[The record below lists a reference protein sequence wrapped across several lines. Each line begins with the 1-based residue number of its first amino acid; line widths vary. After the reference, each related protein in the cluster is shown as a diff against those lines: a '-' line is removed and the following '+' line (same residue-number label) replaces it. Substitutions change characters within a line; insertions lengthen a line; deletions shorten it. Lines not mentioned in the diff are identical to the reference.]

1 MADSKPETGA
11 EVKSNVQLDA
21 GTYEV
26 LRSRLDKSGKDLRE
40 RLEKLNVE
48 RKGVFGAIEQ
58 KLVATARITTENN
71 CVPRDMVSLGNS
83 LIFGYNVHIGLRSE
97 TVLSDVFS
105 IFEYKD
111 HSFHNTGLEK
121 INHELFTAD
130 FKELYKYYKNTF
142 FEKFAVLGPHL
153 HMVFR
158 IGKNPND
165 FKTFK
170 WLIQGDSLKYEGNR
184 SEHEFRF
191 PPQYGFEWE
200 RTSRDYHRKG
210 KHPHVS
216 VLDKVFIET
225 VGGDLT
231 IKIEDNTDS
240 GEGVFS
246 EPVEDKDQRLD
257 DAEMYYADLGNIIL
271 LKIKPFKE
279 NDFRY
284 IVYNHK
290 IKKAHRI
297 DAIKDSCVLLP
308 DNHGIIF
315 SKGYYLQTGEFKLF
329 ETDIQGLRFEK
340 KIQSPNGEDSLFVFY
355 NSEHGIYVLLPYNLI
370 EQKVENLISCHGYSI
385 FDNGELIYFN
395 AENEPVKHH
404 SIQVWTTPYVG
415 ANYVPPVI
423 PDSYLYKIGNKD
435 IVKCMAECS
444 EVLSLL
450 TKNDEAYNNLY
461 LDIVKRSTDV
471 LDSYFWIREKAVFE
485 LFQPLTEI
493 KATASA
499 TIDEFEK
506 VIRIK
511 KNTQEQLKIATEKAN
526 KLLSFVK
533 REKFEDINAF
543 VKALS
548 ELRSL
553 RGEVISLKDLRYVSL
568 DVVTEIEKNIAS
580 ETERLSHACVEFLLD
595 EKSLQPYHDKM
606 QLLKSSSEK
615 IQKVTEAIKAEE
627 EVAAVSAELEMLIQ
641 IVSNLKIDDATQTT
655 RIIDNISFVFSE
667 INQLKASLKNR
678 KQDLR
683 KTESTSEFNSQIK
696 LIDQS
701 IVNYLDVS
709 TIPEKCDEYLSK
721 LMIQLE
727 ELEGKFPD
735 FEGFIKILTE
745 KREEVYAAFEN
756 KKLALVEA
764 KNNRASALLGA
775 AERILSGAK
784 NRVAGFETVSE
795 INGYFASDLM
805 MDKLRDIVKQL
816 NELKDTVKADD
827 IQGRMKNLKEDALR
841 QLKDKKELFVQGAN
855 VVKFGKYHF
864 SVNTQPLELTM
875 VCRQDEM
882 FFHITGTS
890 FFEKVGDAEFK
901 GTKPFWNQMLVSENE
916 EVYKAE
922 YLAYLIYLEA
932 LAGEKFSVE
941 VLFKMDAEGLQN
953 FVQNYMAPRYSE
965 GYVKGVS
972 DKDASI
978 ILKALLNL
986 DQSVDLLKFSAES
999 RACARLYW
1007 DFVLQDKEKFFIN
1020 SRLKGIGSILKVF
1033 PKSKE
1038 HREIKILLKK
1048 GIGDFINHYGFFSE
1062 NTAEE
1067 ATQYL
1072 FEEMV
1077 RGDQF
1082 VVSSDATA
1090 LVAEFK
1096 AYIKKKKSEGEYET
1110 SIKKLEGLPFNQYE
1124 LARGWVKAF
1133 IEQSQS
1139 GNYDFEEEA
1148 AVLLLCGEQ
1157 DSKVVKGKT
1166 ELMLEGFAGNHSLM
1180 EKGQYHLHLN
1190 KFLKKLFHFTR
1201 EKVTGYEKY
1210 SHKKNSL
1217 LEGFREELRLEDFKT
1232 NVLSSFVRN
1241 KLIDEVYLPL
1251 VGANLAKQMGVVGE
1265 NKRTDQ
1271 MGMLLLI
1278 SPPGYGKTTLMEY
1291 IANRLGIIFMKI
1303 NGPAIG
1309 HTITSVDP
1317 AEAKNAAT
1325 REELEK
1331 LNLAFEM
1338 GDNVMI
1344 YLDDIQHCNPEFL
1357 QKFISLCDGQRKIEG
1372 VYKGKSRTYDFRGKK
1387 VCVVMAGNP
1396 YTESGEKFKI
1406 PDMLANRADTYN
1418 LGDIIGDKGDVFRLS
1433 YIENCLTSNAI
1444 TAKVA
1449 NKSTKDIY
1457 AFVKIAETGD
1467 STGLDF
1473 EGSYTAEETEEIVSV
1488 IKKLIVIRE
1497 VILKVNQEYIHSAS
1511 QAEEFRTEP
1520 AFKLQGSYRNMNK
1533 MAEKV
1538 VPVMNDQELQTL
1550 IKTHYENEVQTL
1562 TTGAEANLLKFKEI
1576 IGWINADEK
1585 ARWEEIKTTFKKNQ
1599 RFKGVGGGDGNHMNQ
1614 LLTQL
1619 ASLGDGVEGIK
1630 QALENRIRE
1639 NQ

>member
-1 MADSKPETGA
+1 MAESKPEVVS
-11 EVKSNVQLDA
+11 EKKSNEQLDT

-26 LRSRLDKSGKDLRE
+26 LRSRLDKAGKDLRE

-48 RKGVFGAIEQ
+48 RKEVFGSIEQ
-58 KLVATARITTENN
+58 KLVATAKVTTENN
-71 CVPRDMVSLGNS
+71 CVPRDMISLNAH
-83 LIFGYNVHIGLRSE
+83 LLFGYNVHIGLRSE

-105 IFEYKD
+105 IYQYKD
-111 HSFHNTGLEK
+111 HAFSNSGLDLIKDE
-121 INHELFTAD
+121 IFESD

-142 FEKFAVLGPHL
+142 FEKFAVIGPYL

-170 WLIQGDSLKYEGNR
+170 WLISGDSLKYEGNR

-200 RTSRDYHRKG
+200 RVTRDYQRKG
-210 KHPHVS
+210 KHPHAS
-216 VLDKVFIET
+216 ILDKVFIET

-231 IKIEDNTDS
+231 IKIEDNTDT
-240 GEGVFS
+240 GEGIYS
-246 EPVEDKDQRLD
+246 ELVEDKDQRLD
-257 DAEMYYADLGNIIL
+257 DAEMYYADLDNIIL

-290 IKKAHRI
+290 IKKAQRI

-329 ETDIQGLRFEK
+329 ENEIQGLRFEK
-340 KIQSPNGEDSLFVFY
+340 RIQSPNGEDYLYVFY
-355 NSEHGIYVLLPYNLI
+355 NAEHGEYVLLPYNLI
-370 EQKVENLISCHGYSI
+370 EQKVENLITCHGYSI
-385 FDNGELIYFN
+385 FDNGELIYFYAQN
-395 AENEPVKHH
+395 DPAKHH
-404 SIQVWTTPYVG
+404 SIQVWSTPYVG
-415 ANYVPPVI
+415 ADYSPPVV

-435 IVKCMAECS
+435 IVRCMAECS
-444 EVLSLL
+444 EVLGLL
-450 TKNDEAYNNLY
+450 GKNDEAYSNLY
-461 LDIVKRSTDV
+461 LDLVKRSTDI
-471 LDSYFWIREKAVFE
+471 LDSYFWIREEAVSA
-485 LFQPLTEI
+485 LSVPLIDI
-493 KATASA
+493 KGTASA
-499 TIDEFEK
+499 TIEEFEK
-506 VIRIK
+506 VVRIK
-511 KNTQEQLKIATEKAN
+511 KNTLDQVKKYTDKA
-526 KLLSFVK
+526 KDLLGYIK
-533 REKFEDINAF
+533 RESFEDINTF

-548 ELRSL
+548 DLRSL
-553 RGEVISLKDLRYVSL
+553 RGDIISLKDLRYVNVE
-568 DVVTEIEKNIAS
+568 DINAIEKQIAEQS
-580 ETERLSHACVEFLLD
+580 EVLSNSCVQFLLE
-595 EKSLQPYHDKM
+595 EKSLLPYHDRVKG
-606 QLLKSSSEK
+606 LKAGAEK
-615 IQKVTEAIKAEE
+615 IQKVTEATKAEE
-627 EVAAVSAELEMLIQ
+627 EATAVSNELEMLIQ

-655 RIIDNISFVFSE
+655 RIIDNISMVFSD
-667 INQLKASLKNR
+667 INQLKAALKN
-678 KQDLR
+678 KKLDLR
-683 KTESTSEFNSQIK
+683 KTESVSEFNSQIK

-709 TIPEKCDEYLSK
+709 TSPEKCDEYLSK
-721 LMIQLE
+721 IMIQLE

-735 FEGFIKILTE
+735 FDSFIKILTE
-745 KREEVYAAFEN
+745 KREEIYQAFEN
-756 KKLALVEA
+756 KKVSLLEA
-764 KNNRASALLGA
+764 RNNRATALLGA
-775 AERILSGAK
+775 AERILLGAK
-784 NRVAGFETVSE
+784 NRIAGFQTVPE
-795 INGYFASDLM
+795 INGYFASDIM

-816 NELKDTVKADD
+816 TEMNDTVKADD

-855 VVKFGKYHF
+855 VVKFGNFHF

-890 FFEKVGDAEFK
+890 FFERVSDENFK
-901 GTKPFWNQMLVSENE
+901 NTKPFWNQLLISENQ

-932 LAGEKFSVE
+932 LANDKFNISQLLKLDDKG
-941 VLFKMDAEGLQN
+941 LFE
-953 FVQNYMAPRYSE
+953 FVQQYMAPRYAE
-965 GYVKGVS
+965 GYVKGVN
-972 DKDASI
+972 DKDAVI
-978 ILKALLNL
+978 ILRALLTL
-986 DQSVDLLKFSAES
+986 DQSVDLLKYSSEA
-999 RACARLYW
+999 RACAMLYW
-1007 DFVLQDKEKFFIN
+1007 EFVVQDKDKYFIN
-1020 SRLKGIGSILKVF
+1020 MRLKGIGSILKVF
-1033 PKSKE
+1033 PNSKE
-1038 HREIKILLKK
+1038 HKDIKVLLKN
-1048 GIGDFINHYGFFSE
+1048 GIYDFNNTSNFFNKE
-1062 NTAEE
+1062 IAEE
-1067 ATQYL
+1067 ASQYL
-1072 FEEMV
+1072 FEEMI

-1082 VVSSDATA
+1082 VLSSDASDIATSFA
-1090 LVAEFK
+1090 AFL
-1096 AYIKKKKSEGEYET
+1096 KKKKMEEEFTGSL
-1110 SIKKLEGLPFNQYE
+1110 KKLEGTPLNQFE

-1133 IEQSQS
+1133 VNHEQLPHV
-1139 GNYDFEEEA
+1139 DFVDEVAVTLLSKGKEA
-1148 AVLLLCGEQ
+1148 
-1157 DSKVVKGKT
+1157 KVIKGKT
-1166 ELMLEGFAGNHSLM
+1166 DLTLEGLVANHAVV
-1180 EKGQYHLHLN
+1180 EGGKYALHLN
-1190 KFLKKLFHFTR
+1190 KYMKKLFHFTR
-1201 EKVTGYEKY
+1201 ENVPGFESYT
-1210 SHKKNSL
+1210 HQKNVL
-1217 LEGFREELRLEDFKT
+1217 LENFREELRLEDFKT

-1317 AEAKNAAT
+1317 AEAKNGAT

-1418 LGDIIGDKGDVFRLS
+1418 LGDIIGDKGDVFKLS
-1433 YIENCLTSNAI
+1433 YIENCLTSNKV
-1444 TAKVA
+1444 TAQVA
-1449 NKSTKDIY
+1449 NKSSKDIH

-1467 STGLDF
+1467 KAGLEF
-1473 EGSYTAEETEEIVSV
+1473 EGSYSAEETNEIVSV
-1488 IKKLIVIRE
+1488 IKKLTVIRE
-1497 VILKVNQEYIHSAS
+1497 VVLKVNLEYIRSAS
-1511 QAEEFRTEP
+1511 QADEFRTEP

-1538 VPVMNDQELQTL
+1538 VPVMNDQELETL
-1550 IKTHYENEVQTL
+1550 IKTHYQNEVQTL

-1576 IGWINADEK
+1576 IGWITPTEQT
-1585 ARWEEIKTTFKKNQ
+1585 RWDEIKATYKKNQ
-1599 RFKGVGGGDGNHMNQ
+1599 RFKGMGGDGNQINQ
-1614 LLTQL
+1614 LLGQL
-1619 ASLGDGVEGIK
+1619 ASLGDGVEGIRLAIEK
-1630 QALENRIRE
+1630 RGTED
-1639 NQ
+1639 

>member
-1 MADSKPETGA
+1 MADRKPEA
-11 EVKSNVQLDA
+11 DAAVKSGMQLDA

-40 RLEKLNVE
+40 KLGKLNEE

-58 KLVATARITTENN
+58 KLVATARITTDNN
-71 CVPRDMVSLGNS
+71 CVPRDMISLGS
-83 LIFGYNVHIGLRSE
+83 YLIFGYNVHIGLRSE
-97 TVLSDVFS
+97 TALTDVFS
-105 IFEYKD
+105 IYQYQD
-111 HSFHNTGLEK
+111 HHFTGTGLD
-121 INHELFTAD
+121 IISDELFESD

-142 FEKFAVLGPHL
+142 FEKFAVLGPYL

-158 IGKNPND
+158 TGKNPND

-170 WLIQGDSLKYEGNR
+170 WLIAGDKLKYEGNR
-184 SEHEFRF
+184 SEHEFRL

-240 GEGVFS
+240 GEGIYS
-246 EPVEDKDQRLD
+246 EQVEDKDQRLD

-284 IVYNHK
+284 IVYNDK
-290 IKKAHRI
+290 IKKAQRI

-315 SKGYYLQTGEFKLF
+315 SRGYYLQTGESKLF
-329 ETDIQGLRFEK
+329 ETEIQGLRFEK
-340 KIQSPNGEDSLFVFY
+340 RIQSPNGEDYLYVFY
-355 NSEHGIYVLLPYNLI
+355 NAEHGEYVLLPYNLI
-370 EQKVENLISCHGYSI
+370 EQKVENLIKCHGYSI
-385 FDNGELIYFN
+385 FDNGELIYFYVQN
-395 AENEPVKHH
+395 DPVKHH
-404 SIQVWTTPYVG
+404 SIQVWSTPYVG
-415 ANYVPPVI
+415 ANYVPPVV

-444 EVLSLL
+444 EVLGLL
-450 TKNDEAYNNLY
+450 EKNDEAYANLY
-461 LDIVKRSTDV
+461 VDIVRQSTDI
-471 LDSYFWIREKAVFE
+471 LDSYFWIREKSVFE
-485 LFQPLTEI
+485 LALPLEEI
-493 KATASA
+493 KETAAA
-499 TIDEFEK
+499 TIEEFEK
-506 VIRIK
+506 VVRIK
-511 KNTQEQLKIATEKAN
+511 KSTFEQVKNATERSN
-526 KLLSFVK
+526 QLLGYIK
-533 REKFEDINAF
+533 RERFEDINTF

-548 ELRSL
+548 DLRSL
-553 RGEVISLKDLRYVSL
+553 RGEVISLKDLRYVNEE
-568 DVVTEIEKNIAS
+568 VVNETEKKIAE
-580 ETERLSHACVEFLLD
+580 ETERLSHNCVQFLLD
-595 EKSLQPYHDKM
+595 EKSLQPYHDKVNV
-606 QLLKSSSEK
+606 LKENASN
-615 IQKVTEAIKAEE
+615 IQKVTEGVKAEE
-627 EVAAVSAELEMLIQ
+627 EVASVSGELEMLIQ
-641 IVSNLKIDDATQTT
+641 IVSNLKIEDATQTT

-678 KQDLR
+678 KLELR
-683 KTESTSEFNSQIK
+683 RTESTAEFNAQIK

-709 TIPEKCDEYLSK
+709 TGPEKCDEYLSK

-735 FEGFIKILTE
+735 FDGFVKILTE
-745 KREEVYAAFEN
+745 KREEIYEAFEN
-756 KKLALVEA
+756 KKLTLLEA
-764 KNNRASALLGA
+764 KNNRATALMGA
-775 AERILSGAK
+775 ADRILTGAK
-784 NRVAGFETVSE
+784 NRISGFETAAE
-795 INGYFASDLM
+795 INGYFASDIM

-816 NELKDTVKADD
+816 SELNDTVKADD
-827 IQGRMKNLKEDALR
+827 IQGRMKSLREDALR

-864 SVNTQPLELTM
+864 SVNTQALELTM
-875 VCRQDEM
+875 ICRQDEM
-882 FFHITGTS
+882 FYHITGTS
-890 FFEKVGDAEFK
+890 FFEKVADPEFRN
-901 GTKPFWNQMLVSENE
+901 TKMFWNQLLVSENE

-922 YLAYLIYLEA
+922 YLAYRIYMEA
-932 LAGEKFSVE
+932 LSKEKFSVDQLLRLE
-941 VLFKMDAEGLQN
+941 DKDLLLFIQ
-953 FVQNYMAPRYSE
+953 QQMAPRYSE
-965 GYVKGVS
+965 GYVKGVN
-972 DKDASI
+972 DKDAMV
-978 ILKALLNL
+978 ILKALLSL
-986 DQSVDLLKFSAES
+986 DQSVDLLKFSSSA
-999 RACARLYW
+999 RVCARLYW
-1007 DFVLQDKEKFFIN
+1007 DIALQDKEKIFLN
-1020 SRLKGIGSILKVF
+1020 TRLKGIGSILKVF
-1033 PKSKE
+1033 PGT
-1038 HREIKILLKK
+1038 REQQEAKLLLRT
-1048 GIGDFINHYGFFSE
+1048 GISDFIHSAKFFHE
-1062 NTAEE
+1062 EIAEE
-1067 ATQYL
+1067 ASQYL

-1082 VVSSDATA
+1082 VVSSDALEIVNA
-1090 LVAEFK
+1090 FRSFL
-1096 AYIKKKKSEGEYET
+1096 KKKKAEEEYR
-1110 SIKKLEGLPFNQYE
+1110 SSLKKLEGNPLHQYE
-1124 LARGWVKAF
+1124 LNRGWINAF
-1133 IEQSQS
+1133 TGQEGTGS
-1139 GNYDFEEEA
+1139 DFTGEA
-1148 AVLLLCGEQ
+1148 ALVLLCGEEN
-1157 DSKVVKGKT
+1157 SKVIKGKT
-1166 ELMLEGFAGNHSLM
+1166 DLTLEGFSGNHPVIQNN
-1180 EKGQYHLHLN
+1180 QYQLHLN
-1190 KFLKKLFHFTR
+1190 KFLKKLFHFTK
-1201 EKVTGYEKY
+1201 ENVTGFESY
-1210 SHKKNSL
+1210 SRKKNAL
-1217 LEGFREELRLEDFKT
+1217 LESFREELRLEDLKT

-1251 VGANLAKQMGVVGE
+1251 IGANLAKQMGVVGE

-1317 AEAKNAAT
+1317 AEARNAAT

-1396 YTESGEKFKI
+1396 YTESGEKFRI

-1418 LGDIIGDKGDVFRLS
+1418 LGDIIGGKGDVFRLS
-1433 YIENCLTSNAI
+1433 YIENCLTSNAV
-1444 TAKVA
+1444 TSKVA
-1449 NKSTKDIY
+1449 NKSSKDIH

-1467 STGLDF
+1467 KTGLDF

-1488 IKKLIVIRE
+1488 IKKLTAVRE
-1497 VILKVNQEYIHSAS
+1497 VVLKVNLEYIHSAS

-1538 VPVMNDQELQTL
+1538 VPVMNDEELEML

-1562 TTGAEANLLKFKEI
+1562 TTGAEANLLKLKEI
-1576 IGWINADEK
+1576 MGWITPEET
-1585 ARWEEIKTTFKKNQ
+1585 ARWEEIKTTFRKNQ
-1599 RFKGVGGGDGNHMNQ
+1599 RFKGVGEQSQMNQ
-1614 LLTQL
+1614 LLVQL
-1619 ASLGDGVEGIK
+1619 ATLGDGVEGIR
-1630 QALENRIRE
+1630 QALEKKIKDD
-1639 NQ
+1639 Q